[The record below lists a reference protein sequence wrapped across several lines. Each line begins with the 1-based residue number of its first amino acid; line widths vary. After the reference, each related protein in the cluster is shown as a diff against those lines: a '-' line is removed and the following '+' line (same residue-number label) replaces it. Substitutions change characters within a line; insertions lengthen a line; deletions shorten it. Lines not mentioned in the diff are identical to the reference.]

1 MHKLTRPTTPT
12 RRNQIIP
19 FRRLLPQTYP
29 TRPRMLFIDLQDVII
44 FLLLV
49 VRIFVHLNFIVQFEL
64 EDEEGQAAQADYVA
78 GGEGVE

>member
-1 MHKLTRPTTPT
+1 
-12 RRNQIIP
+12 
-19 FRRLLPQTYP
+19 
-29 TRPRMLFIDLQDVII
+29 MLFIDLQDVII